1 MADSRWNAQ
10 RGVAADGT
18 ADAKGEKSSM
28 ERTVDGENSGSETNH
43 WADDGVA
50 PAGEMYDASGHRGK
64 EGILDGPGGTTAPVT
79 SGNIFSEGGRD
90 YRTMG
95 KWDATLVL
103 ITNQIGLGI
112 LALPAVVRVLGI
124 VPAIIAIIGI
134 GMLSTYT
141 AYELLQFYR
150 RHPHVVNL
158 VDMAYIVGGRP
169 LEIIMGVSLVLDL
182 ILTCGS
188 MSVTL
193 SVAFNTIT
201 EHAMCTA
208 GFIGI
213 SALVCFLLC
222 LPRNFQFVARVG
234 IPSTISIV
242 AAVFIVIISLGV
254 GHPQNAPPEWSRADV
269 VMFPVGF
276 PNFRDG
282 MNACLNVAFAYAGN
296 VGFVSYMAEM
306 KDPSRD
312 FMFAAWALQVF
323 TIPLYIVAGV
333 TIYGLAGEH
342 VTSPSLGSAP
352 VVPAKV
358 AYAVALPCV
367 FASGC
372 VFGHTGIKYMYVVA
386 MKRLGATGEL
396 TARTAR
402 SWAVWVGCAVVFW
415 VLAYV
420 LANAIPIFDSIL
432 SIASATFIAW
442 FTFGFAAVLWFNLFW
457 GRDMVTG
464 WRRISLPVVNAL
476 IIVMTLFMNSAGL
489 WSTAM
494 GLQEVFDNPEDNI
507 NAPFTC
513 ADNSIF

>member
-10 RGVAADGT
+10 RGVAAGGT
-18 ADAKGEKSSM
+18 ADANGEKSSID
-28 ERTVDGENSGSETNH
+28 RTVDGENSGSDTNR

-103 ITNQIGLGI
+103 ITNQIGPGI

-124 VPAIIAIIGI
+124 VPATIAIIGI

-169 LEIIMGVSLVLDL
+169 LEIVMGVSLVLDL

-193 SVAFNTIT
+193 S
-201 EHAMCTA
+201 
-208 GFIGI
+208 
-213 SALVCFLLC
+213 
-222 LPRNFQFVARVG
+222 FVARIG

-254 GHPQNAPPEWSRADV
+254 GHPQNAPPEWSRVDV

-296 VGFVSYMAEM
+296 VGFVSCMAEM
-306 KDPSRD
+306 KDLSRD

-323 TIPLYIVAGV
+323 TIPLYIIAGV
-333 TIYGLAGEH
+333 TI
-342 VTSPSLGSAP
+342 
-352 VVPAKV
+352 
-358 AYAVALPCV
+358 
-367 FASGC
+367 
-372 VFGHTGIKYMYVVA
+372 
-386 MKRLGATGEL
+386 
-396 TARTAR
+396 
-402 SWAVWVGCAVVFW
+402 
-415 VLAYV
+415 YV

-464 WRRISLPVVNAL
+464 WRRTSLTVVNAL
-476 IIVMTLFMNSAGL
+476 IIVTTLFMNSAGL
-489 WSTAM
+489 WSAAM
-494 GLQEVFDNPEDNI
+494 GLQEVFDNPENNI

>member
-10 RGVAADGT
+10 RGVAAGGT
-18 ADAKGEKSSM
+18 ADANGEKSSID
-28 ERTVDGENSGSETNH
+28 RTVDGENSGSDTNR

-103 ITNQIGLGI
+103 ITNQIGPGI

-124 VPAIIAIIGI
+124 VPATIAIIGI

-169 LEIIMGVSLVLDL
+169 LEIVMGVSLVLDL

-222 LPRNFQFVARVG
+222 CRAT
-234 IPSTISIV
+234 SS
-242 AAVFIVIISLGV
+242 SLGV
-254 GHPQNAPPEWSRADV
+254 GHPQNAPPEWSRVDV

-282 MNACLNVAFAYAGN
+282 MNACLNLAFAYAGN

-457 GRDMVTG
+457 GRDMATG
-464 WRRISLPVVNAL
+464 WRRISLTVVNAL
-476 IIVMTLFMNSAGL
+476 IIVMTLFMNSVGL
-489 WSTAM
+489 WSAAM
-494 GLQEVFDNPEDNI
+494 GLQEVFDNPENNI